1 MWSRLKKKKSFLDD
15 DGAQAPAVSPPIIHL
30 SLEKDLF
37 VGAKKSSVVA
47 LEVPKV
53 GVETVDL
60 ELQWEISVRHAT
72 LGFSATFIH
81 DSSSTDR
88 SATRALETNIKI
100 GNNEDSEDEVD
111 LTAST
116 TGDFA
121 DEDNAATSL
130 SSERRGPGAGV
141 RRRMRNLLRRGN
153 SGKDNLSGQDEESTS
168 ALNGVQLA
176 TNINMTSV
184 HDYDRVCRGEALK
197 GKFRLGR
204 TSGQLIF
211 TLDNSFSK
219 TRRKR
224 VLIKLIVKTF
234 SEEVAELEREKELR
248 DIHILRESVLSQVPD
263 PSGYLSSDLNV
274 KRFLNARPGE

>member
-15 DGAQAPAVSPPIIHL
+15 GGAQAPAVSSPIIHL

-81 DSSSTDR
+81 DCSSTDR

-116 TGDFA
+116 TGDFE
-121 DEDNAATSL
+121 DEDN
-130 SSERRGPGAGV
+130 
-141 RRRMRNLLRRGN
+141 
-153 SGKDNLSGQDEESTS
+153 
-168 ALNGVQLA
+168 
-176 TNINMTSV
+176 
-184 HDYDRVCRGEALK
+184 
-197 GKFRLGR
+197 
-204 TSGQLIF
+204 
-211 TLDNSFSK
+211 
-219 TRRKR
+219 
-224 VLIKLIVKTF
+224 
-234 SEEVAELEREKELR
+234 
-248 DIHILRESVLSQVPD
+248 IHILRESVLSQVRD
-263 PSGYLSSDLNV
+263 PSGYLSSDLNI
-274 KRFLNARPGE
+274 KRFLDARPGE